1 MHALIDKVLN
11 YLCRRAGTDSIAD
24 AFAASHVRGLTIAA
38 PTTDTPLSQDAI
50 GAALAPVFELGLPIA
65 LYQLPQVTGNTMTP
79 ELVAGLAERFPNLL
93 LFKDSSGADEVA
105 LSGRM
110 PAGVTLL
117 RGAEGDYAQ
126 WSKAHGGAY
135 DGFLLSTANAFPAQL
150 ASVLEHLQ
158 RGRVA
163 EAEQCSAAISAAVAD
178 AFAAVVE
185 VRQGNAFTNANKAL
199 AHIMAY
205 GRDALEAPPPR
216 LYAGSYLPHSIL
228 KVVLELLTHHGLLP
242 ERGYLEN
249 RK

>member
-1 MHALIDKVLN
+1 
-11 YLCRRAGTDSIAD
+11 
-24 AFAASHVRGLTIAA
+24 
-38 PTTDTPLSQDAI
+38 
-50 GAALAPVFELGLPIA
+50 
-65 LYQLPQVTGNTMTP
+65 MTP

-93 LFKDSSGADEVA
+93 LFKDSSGSDEVA

-117 RGAEGDYAQ
+117 RGAEGDYAH

-135 DGFLLSTANAFPAQL
+135 DGFLLSSANAFPAQL
-150 ASVLEHLQ
+150 ATVLEHLQ
-158 RGRVA
+158 HGRVIQA
-163 EAEQCSAAISAAVAD
+163 ERCSSVISAAVAD

-228 KVVLELLTHHGLLP
+228 KVVMESLTHHGLLP
-242 ERGYLEN
+242 ERGYFEN
-249 RK
+249 RR

>member
-1 MHALIDKVLN
+1 MPILWSPTLVFYDEAGHID
-11 YLCRRAGTDSIAD
+11 
-24 AFAASHVRGLTIAA
+24 RGL
-38 PTTDTPLSQDAI
+38 L
-50 GAALAPVFELGLPIA
+50 
-65 LYQLPQVTGNTMTP
+65 LY
-79 ELVAGLAERFPNLL
+79 
-93 LFKDSSGADEVA
+93 KDSSGRDEVA

-135 DGFLLSTANAFPAQL
+135 NGFLLSTASAFPAQP

-158 RGRVA
+158 HGRVA
-163 EAEQCSAAISAAVAD
+163 EAERCSAAISAAVAD
-178 AFAAVVE
+178 AFATVVE
-185 VRQGNAFTNANKAL
+185 VRQGNAFTNANKPL

-205 GRDALEAPPPR
+205 GRDALDAPPPR

>member
-1 MHALIDKVLN
+1 
-11 YLCRRAGTDSIAD
+11 
-24 AFAASHVRGLTIAA
+24 
-38 PTTDTPLSQDAI
+38 
-50 GAALAPVFELGLPIA
+50 
-65 LYQLPQVTGNTMTP
+65 MTP

-93 LFKDSSGADEVA
+93 LFKDSSGTDEVA

-158 RGRVA
+158 YGRVA
-163 EAEQCSAAISAAVAD
+163 EAERCSAAISAAVAD

-216 LYAGSYLPHSIL
+216 LQSSSSLDPESGYGVADAPRAPTRTRLPREPLVRIPL
-228 KVVLELLTHHGLLP
+228 GC
-242 ERGYLEN
+242 R
-249 RK
+249 

>member
-1 MHALIDKVLN
+1 
-11 YLCRRAGTDSIAD
+11 
-24 AFAASHVRGLTIAA
+24 
-38 PTTDTPLSQDAI
+38 
-50 GAALAPVFELGLPIA
+50 
-65 LYQLPQVTGNTMTP
+65 MTP

-93 LFKDSSGADEVA
+93 LFKDSSGRDEVV
-105 LSGRM
+105 LSGRI
-110 PAGVTLL
+110 GVTLL

-135 DGFLLSTANAFPAQL
+135 DGFLLSSANAFPAQL
-150 ASVLEHLQ
+150 ATVLEHLQ
-158 RGRVA
+158 HGRVA
-163 EAEQCSAAISAAVAD
+163 QAERCSAAISAAVAD

-216 LYAGSYLPHSIL
+216 LYAGSHLPRSIL
-228 KVVLELLTHHGLLP
+228 KVVMESLTHHGLLP

-249 RK
+249 LG